1 MTKKLRFLSVVFL
14 CVAMMASSVISYFAE
29 TYYIYDGYKYRDIDS
44 TSICF
49 SGWEGDTDTFVLPE
63 KIGHRYVAA
72 IDSYAF
78 KNNTNIK
85 SIDLTQATYL
95 REIGTG
101 AFMSCK
107 ALETMV
113 IPSWVTNLSESMF
126 LNCSSLESL
135 NVQMNATC
143 IPDEMC
149 NYCSSLATFDV
160 PDSVTEIC
168 RYAFANCT
176 SLSYVRI
183 PSEVQSIAASSFYN
197 CPNLTLGV
205 YYGSYAQQYAID
217 HNINYTLLDGVLL
230 GDVDGKDGVKIN
242 DVTMIQSYLAEL
254 TTLEG
259 IYLHAADANQDG
271 IVDISDATAIQM
283 YIAEYE
289 LPYPIGQ
296 YFTKEVVTQEN
307 N

>member
-1 MTKKLRFLSVVFL
+1 MRKKLRFITAVIV
-14 CVAMMASSVISYFAE
+14 CVALLLSSVMSGFAE
-29 TYYIYDGYKYRDIDS
+29 TYYIYEGYKYRDIDS
-44 TSICF
+44 ESICL
-49 SGWEGDTDTFVLPE
+49 SGWDDSSDTLVVPE
-63 KIGHRYVAA
+63 KIGDRYIVA
-72 IDSYAF
+72 IDRYAF
-78 KNNTNIK
+78 KFDSVLKT
-85 SIDLTQATYL
+85 IDLSQNSHL

-101 AFMSCK
+101 AFARCTELTS
-107 ALETMV
+107 MV
-113 IPSWVTNLSESMF
+113 IPSWVTNLSEFMF
-126 LNCSSLESL
+126 LGCTSMISLD
-135 NVQMNATC
+135 VQMNAAV

-149 NYCSSLATFDV
+149 NYCSSLARFDV
-160 PDSVTEIC
+160 PDSVTEIR

-183 PSEVQSIAASSFYN
+183 PSGVQSIAASSFYN
-197 CPNLTLGV
+197 CPNLVIGV

-254 TTLEG
+254 ITLEG
-259 IYLHAADANQDG
+259 VYLQAADANQDG